1 MRQTTKNRLATH
13 AAEWRHAGII
23 DDPLSDILQQRWGE
37 RAGVG
42 GVILKALAIFALFSL
57 ASSVLSFIGIMLHGA
72 SPLLSAGFLLM
83 LAVGVWLLGV
93 RMATDPAAKN
103 PLTGQILITFA
114 LCAFFASLVTVFYA
128 SGNKDMGRAE
138 FVVTTLLTSAAAFAT
153 AYRYALRWPQFLAL
167 LLLFHGIGS
176 SHGYMGHGGYFAD
189 IADERLMAVVAAL
202 SAAFGVWHERTFEEQ
217 EHARHVGFG
226 HLYIIF
232 GLLYF
237 NLSLWFLTIPH
248 GTLEWVLVFTLAGI
262 GQLMLGARLKDAR
275 FSGFGLVFL
284 GIDLYTR
291 LFEHFWNSLHKGAF
305 FLLAG
310 LIAIIFGIAL
320 EQVAR
325 AKRQEA
331 AQ

>member
-1 MRQTTKNRLATH
+1 VRQTTKNKLASH
-13 AAEWRHAGII
+13 ASEWRHAGLI
-23 DDPLSDILQQRWGE
+23 DDGLLGVLQQRWQPRGG
-37 RAGVG
+37 AGVM
-42 GVILKALAIFALFSL
+42 ILKALAIFAVFSL
-57 ASSVLSFIGIMLHGA
+57 ASSVLSFIGVMLHDA
-72 SPLLSAGFLLM
+72 SPLLAAFFLMM

-93 RMATDPAAKN
+93 RMATDTAGRN

-114 LCAFFASLVTVFYA
+114 LSAFFASLVVVLYA
-128 SGNKDMGRAE
+128 SGNKDMGRTE
-138 FVVTTLLTSAAAFAT
+138 FVFITLLTSATGFAT

-176 SHGYMGHGGYFAD
+176 AHGYLGHGSYFAD
-189 IADERLMAVVAAL
+189 IADERLMAVVAGLAAAL
-202 SAAFGVWHERTFEEQ
+202 GVWHEKIFEER

-248 GTLEWVLVFTLAGI
+248 GGLEWVLVFTLAGI

-284 GIDLYTR
+284 GIDIYTR
-291 LFEHFWNSLHKGAF
+291 LFEQFWDSLHKGAF
-305 FLLAG
+305 FLVAG
-310 LIAIIFGIAL
+310 GIAIGVGIAL
-320 EQVAR
+320 ERMAR
-325 AKRQEA
+325 AKHSGVTA
-331 AQ
+331 